1 MSAPAAG
8 RDRCPVRVPGWATRV
23 PASARARSLLRAIG
37 RRRPA
42 GPALRRTRDGGRR
55 ELHRESPAGSLGIRG
70 FGAAS
75 AARRF
80 RPARGPQSLRP
91 LPRLLRACRSPTSA
105 AAASRSLEPWAAG
118 AQRPKSRSAAEP
130 QSLPASSRSCGG
142 SGSRGRA
149 RRRRRR
155 GEGGR
160 ALPRGRDWSAA
171 CAQGGGGGGPEPGP
185 GASLAETQSVCAAAG
200 AWLLRDP
207 PEGSSAGR
215 ERVALSGL
223 VF

>member
-8 RDRCPVRVPGWATRV
+8 RDGCPVRVPGWAAQV
-23 PASARARSLLRAIG
+23 PASAWAPRLLRAIL

-42 GPALRRTRDGGRR
+42 GPALRRTRDGARR
-55 ELHRESPAGSLGIRG
+55 EPHRESPAGSFGIRG

-75 AARRF
+75 APRRF
-80 RPARGPQSLRP
+80 RPARGPESPRL
-91 LPRLLRACRSPTSA
+91 LPRLGRACCSPTSA
-105 AAASRSLEPWAAG
+105 AAASQSLELWAAR
-118 AQRPKSRSAAEP
+118 AQRPQSCSAAEP
-130 QSLPASSRSCGG
+130 ESLPAPSWSCGG
-142 SGSRGRA
+142 SGSRRRA

-185 GASLAETQSVCAAAG
+185 GASPAETQSVCAAAV
-200 AWLLRDP
+200 AWRLRDP
-207 PEGSSAGR
+207 PEGSSAGCKR
-215 ERVALSGL
+215 AALSGP

>member
-8 RDRCPVRVPGWATRV
+8 RDGCPVRVPGWAARV
-23 PASARARSLLRAIG
+23 PASARSPSLLRAIR

-42 GPALRRTRDGGRR
+42 GPALRHTRDGARHQP
-55 ELHRESPAGSLGIRG
+55 HRESPSGSPGIRG
-70 FGAAS
+70 FSAAS

-80 RPARGPQSLRP
+80 RPARGAESPRP
-91 LPRLLRACRSPTSA
+91 LPRLGRACCSPTSA
-105 AAASRSLEPWAAG
+105 ASASRSLEPWAAR

-130 QSLPASSRSCGG
+130 ESLPAPSRSCGG

-185 GASLAETQSVCAAAG
+185 GASPAETQSVCAAAG
-200 AWLLRDP
+200 AWRLRDP
-207 PEGSSAGR
+207 PEGSSAGH
-215 ERVALSGL
+215 ERAALSGL

>member
-8 RDRCPVRVPGWATRV
+8 RDGCPVRVPGWAARV
-23 PASARARSLLRAIG
+23 PASARSPSLLRAIR

-42 GPALRRTRDGGRR
+42 GPALRRTRDGARHQP
-55 ELHRESPAGSLGIRG
+55 HRESPSGSPGIRG
-70 FGAAS
+70 FSAAS

-80 RPARGPQSLRP
+80 RPARGAESPRP
-91 LPRLLRACRSPTSA
+91 LPRLGRACCSPTSA
-105 AAASRSLEPWAAG
+105 ASASRSLEPWAAR

-130 QSLPASSRSCGG
+130 ESLPAPSRSCGG

-185 GASLAETQSVCAAAG
+185 GASPAETQSVCAAAG
-200 AWLLRDP
+200 AWRLRAP
-207 PEGSSAGR
+207 PEGSSAGH
-215 ERVALSGL
+215 ERAALSGL

>member
-8 RDRCPVRVPGWATRV
+8 RDGCSVRVPGWAARV
-23 PASARARSLLRAIG
+23 PASARLPSLLQAIR

-42 GPALRRTRDGGRR
+42 GPALRRTRDGARH
-55 ELHRESPAGSLGIRG
+55 EPHRESPAGSPGIRG

-80 RPARGPQSLRP
+80 RPARGPESP
-91 LPRLLRACRSPTSA
+91 GPLLRLGRACCSLTSA
-105 AAASRSLEPWAAG
+105 AAALRSLEPWAAR

-130 QSLPASSRSCGG
+130 ESLPAPSRSCGG
-142 SGSRGRA
+142 SGSRERA
-149 RRRRRR
+149 RWRRRR

-171 CAQGGGGGGPEPGP
+171 CTQGGGGDGPEPGP
-185 GASLAETQSVCAAAG
+185 GASPTETQSVYAAAG
-200 AWLLRDP
+200 AWRLRDP
-207 PEGSSAGR
+207 PEGSSAGH
-215 ERVALSGL
+215 ERAALSGL
-223 VF
+223 VL